1 MINKQLIPVS
11 QYDVKCPYEIVPVGI
26 SIHNNG
32 NPKSTAQNE
41 RDNLSW
47 TRDERS
53 FHFVSDEKGT
63 IQIIPENRNSWAN
76 SDFNKGWNS
85 KAYLNWEICELN
97 YSKSEEMAIKDIAKF
112 LYSKGWGVERIKN
125 HSSFDPT
132 SGCPRYTLKH
142 WNDFIAKIQKELDDL
157 KPSADGGVKLYKDA
171 KFCHKCQYELNN
183 TCPICGSEY
192 DENGECPLCIQSLE
206 EENNSNEKE
215 IKQEVEPETQVYDS
229 NQKFKKFKIR
239 FINVI

>member
-1 MINKQLIPVS
+1 MISKQLIPTS

-26 SIHNNG
+26 SSHNNG
-32 NPKSTAQNE
+32 NPRSTAQNE

-53 FHFVSDEKGT
+53 FHFVTDEIGT
-63 IQIIPENRNSWAN
+63 IQIVPENRNTWAN

-97 YSKSEEMAIKDIAKF
+97 YEKSEAQAIKDIAQF

-125 HSSFDPT
+125 HSTFDKT

-142 WNDFIAKIQKELDDL
+142 WDDFIKKIQKALDDL
-157 KPSADGGVKLYKDA
+157 KPSAEGGVKLYKVQVGAFKNRKYAD
-171 KFCHKCQYELNN
+171 ELV
-183 TCPICGSEY
+183 
-192 DENGECPLCIQSLE
+192 
-206 EENNSNEKE
+206 EKL
-215 IKQEVEPETQVYDS
+215 KADGYSAFVVKYY
-229 NQKFKKFKIR
+229 
-239 FINVI
+239 